1 MADFFLAGR
10 PTPALIFVRMI
21 LENRSR
27 DVVYR
32 NQYQHIYRV
41 TAEVDGFTK
50 TFFVNDYGRR
60 VGVVIARGDEV
71 LLVRQYRLLVNDLA
85 WEIPGGK
92 VDRDETPEDAAIRE
106 ALEETC
112 LRCRNLKPLL
122 YFHPGLDTC
131 NNPTFMFLAAEF
143 EATSEDNLQRHEVSE
158 RVWVPLEECLRMIF
172 ARQIVDSL
180 TVAALLAYHTRLH
193 HPELI
198 SP

>member
-1 MADFFLAGR
+1 MNPRIGPRERVYQNPYHYIDRVTVQFEGFAKD
-10 PTPALIFVRMI
+10 IFVS
-21 LENRSR
+21 EHGS
-27 DVVYR
+27 
-32 NQYQHIYRV
+32 
-41 TAEVDGFTK
+41 
-50 TFFVNDYGRR
+50 R
-60 VGVVIARGDEV
+60 VGVLIVRHDMI

-143 EATSEDNLQRHEVSE
+143 EAASEDNLQRHEVSE